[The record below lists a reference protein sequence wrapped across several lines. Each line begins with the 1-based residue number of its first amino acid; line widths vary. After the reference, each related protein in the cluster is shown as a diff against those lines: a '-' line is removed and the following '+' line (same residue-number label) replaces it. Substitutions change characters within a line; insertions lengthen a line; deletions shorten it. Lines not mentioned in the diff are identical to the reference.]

1 MNKVYKIKDKFLSYV
16 KDYDVDE
23 DDLIAK
29 FVDYLTEDE
38 LYDFALEYCDDFT
51 DDDVDN
57 FYGSDNFDQ
66 EDFDPEGFEIE
77 EH

>member
-16 KDYDVDE
+16 TDYEVDKDE
-23 DDLIAK
+23 LIAK

-51 DDDVDN
+51 EDELMNLWV
-57 FYGSDNFDQ
+57 Q
-66 EDFDPEGFEIE
+66 EVLLSLYLTS
-77 EH
+77 

>member
-38 LYDFALEYCDDFT
+38 LYDFALEYCDD
-51 DDDVDN
+51 
-57 FYGSDNFDQ
+57 
-66 EDFDPEGFEIE
+66 
-77 EH
+77 